1 MGTVFFFKY
10 RQLPIKL
17 ILPILWLT
25 VIAETCARF
34 PSLRIEGTNHFIYN
48 CYLISSYPLL
58 YLIIYRHIHN
68 SIRKKY
74 VMAIALIVVGVML
87 FRSFTTPFLTKFM
100 VYMFSLSIIGL
111 VILLLYYAVDL
122 LKNNKRIILKDRL
135 ELFIFTGYLIFG
147 ISYIPLSYFT
157 TSSDFFELSREA
169 LTIFSNIQ
177 QGTVILMN
185 VIFIFGFIWTNSHQT
200 SSN

>member
-1 MGTVFFFKY
+1 
-10 RQLPIKL
+10 
-17 ILPILWLT
+17 
-25 VIAETCARF
+25 
-34 PSLRIEGTNHFIYN
+34 
-48 CYLISSYPLL
+48 
-58 YLIIYRHIHN
+58 
-68 SIRKKY
+68 
-74 VMAIALIVVGVML
+74 
-87 FRSFTTPFLTKFM
+87 M

-111 VILLLYYAVDL
+111 IVLLSYYAVDL

-157 TSSDFFELSREA
+157 TSSDFLKLSREA

-185 VIFIFGFIWTNSHQT
+185 VIFILGFIWTKPKDSDN
-200 SSN
+200 N